1 MTINITE
8 EKSFDIV
15 ISKVIEEFSFSTSKF
30 SEVCSFSDSIINS
43 FKEEFRKIL
52 LPVLVQEIN
61 LFRIGKGT
69 NSKYSEYNEFCKNI
83 LNNGLYFLDK
93 YPVLKR
99 RLNLLKENYEIS
111 IECFLKNLTKNYNEI
126 IENFDLRQE
135 NISVKILSMV
145 GDNHGSNRNISFQL
159 QNKSFF
165 YKTSGYTL
173 YPILNELNCRV
184 FDSKYFKFPDTFIG
198 SNFMIQE
205 KIDNLSCHDKSQIH
219 SFYRNMGVLLAF
231 TYVLNG
237 NDMHNEN
244 IIACKEHP
252 YVIDFETLIN
262 PVSQIEGRISQS
274 IFSTGLLPMKYR
286 RNFDGIFDCSS
297 IGQVNIVVKK
307 VFEEINPFS
316 SELRLEL
323 TEHQFNDIKE
333 FLPLLHESHISA
345 NKFLGDIESGFIF
358 GYSRLRSCY
367 KIIKTVVLRYKNA
380 LLCRLVL
387 RNTSVYSALIDRIT
401 VPDLLMDE
409 LKTRNVLTSF
419 LKEIPVISSHEKK
432 YIMLE
437 VEQLV
442 NGEVPLFTFGNFGN
456 VSRNDT
462 KYLMSLYDSVNFK
475 LNCMSDEDL
484 QYQLNLLRVC
494 LNIDN
499 YNFSKLR
506 NNHLELDVKKLVRES
521 IFNVTRPYAL
531 TLQKDSSGNYIY
543 GESNLGLYE
552 GKLGLLLSY
561 DELEEI
567 FDLKVIEQEII
578 NSKDI
583 GLING
588 YASLLLYKNL
598 NNSLNKDD
606 YLLHDIDFTE
616 FDIIDGLGGLILQSY
631 LIFLKKPELVDV
643 VELKK
648 LGEIFL
654 ELTKNQEQFKVGFA
668 HGFTGIKVIYKICSL
683 ILPDNSEFM
692 NRFEYFE
699 SQDNVLLYPS
709 SGWCNGLTGY
719 LVSEYILYKI
729 SNDSRYL
736 DKVLSNIDYLMNK
749 LCETEE
755 YCLCHGFLGGLD
767 FLQVLNQD
775 NLLSNEHKK
784 RLEILEKTLI
794 FKSNHNNILKK
805 DISLF
810 TGISGFLYYLKRKKT
825 LRGSVITLGF

>member
-1 MTINITE
+1 MANNIAE
-8 EKSFDIV
+8 ERSFDVV
-15 ISKVIEEFSFSTSKF
+15 ISKVIEEFSFATSKF
-30 SEVCSFSDSIINS
+30 NGVCSFSDSIFNS

-61 LFRIGKGT
+61 LFRIEKGT
-69 NSKYSEYNEFCKNI
+69 NSKYKEYNEFCNSI
-83 LNNGLYFLDK
+83 LNDGLYFLDK

-99 RLNLLKENYEIS
+99 RLKLLKDNYEQS
-111 IECFLKNLTKNYNEI
+111 IECFLANLSQNYNEI
-126 IENFDLRQE
+126 IENFDLNKE
-135 NISVKILSMV
+135 NINVKIVSIV

-159 QNKSFF
+159 QSKSFF

-173 YPILNELNCRV
+173 YPILNELNRRV
-184 FDSKYFKFPDTFIG
+184 FDSKYFKFPDTFVG
-198 SNFMIQE
+198 NNFMIQE
-205 KIDNLSCHDKSQIH
+205 KIDNLSCHDKDQIH
-219 SFYRNMGVLLAF
+219 LFYRNMGILLAF

-262 PVSQIEGRISQS
+262 PVSQLEGKISNS

-297 IGQVNIVVKK
+297 IGQENIVVKK
-307 VFEEINPFS
+307 IFEEINPFS
-316 SELRLEL
+316 SEVRLIL
-323 TEHQFNDIKE
+323 KEHQFKDIKE
-333 FLPLLHESHISA
+333 FLPVLDDVHVSA

-358 GYSRLRSCY
+358 GYSRLRSYY
-367 KIIKTVVLRYKNA
+367 KILKTVILKYKNV
-380 LLCRLVL
+380 LQCRLVL
-387 RNTSVYSALIDRIT
+387 RNTSIYSALIDRIT

-409 LKTRNVLTSF
+409 LKTRNILTSF
-419 LKEIPVISSHEKK
+419 LKEIPVINSHEKK
-432 YIMLE
+432 YIMIE
-437 VEQLV
+437 IDQLV
-442 NGEVPLFTFGNFGN
+442 NGEVPLFTFGNFGTISMTDAKN
-456 VSRNDT
+456 F
-462 KYLMSLYDSVNFK
+462 MSLYDSIDFK
-475 LNCMSDEDL
+475 LNCMSEADL
-484 QYQLNLLRVC
+484 QYQLNLLRVS

-499 YNFSKLR
+499 YNFSQVR
-506 NNHLELDVKKLVRES
+506 NNHLEADVKKLVRES
-521 IFNVTRPYAL
+521 IFSDTPPYAL
-531 TLQKDSSGNYIY
+531 TLQKDPNGNYIY

-567 FDLKVIEQEII
+567 FDLKVIEQQII
-578 NSKDI
+578 NSKDV
-583 GLING
+583 GLIDG

-598 NNSLNKDD
+598 SNSPIKEDD
-606 YLLHDIDFTE
+606 IIPNLDFTE
-616 FDIIDGLGGLILQSY
+616 FDIIDGVGGLILQKY
-631 LIFLKKPELVDV
+631 LIFLKNPKFVDI

-648 LGEIFL
+648 LGEVFL
-654 ELTKNQEQFKVGFA
+654 ELTKDQEQFKVGFA

-683 ILPDNSEFM
+683 VLPDNSEFA
-692 NRFEYFE
+692 NRFKYFE
-699 SQDNVLLYPS
+699 SRDNIMLYPG

-719 LVSEYILYKI
+719 LVSEYILFKI
-729 SNDSRYL
+729 SNDSKYL

-749 LCETEE
+749 LSETED
-755 YCLCHGFLGGLD
+755 YSLCHGFLGGLD

-775 NLLSNEHKK
+775 NLLSDEYQKK
-784 RLEILEKTLI
+784 LKMLEETLI
-794 FKSNHNNILKK
+794 FKSNNNNILKK